1 MNLGWDYLFKYW
13 DKIRVGRIGSGKSEK
28 AFLKFCL
35 VSLVA
40 EKLHTS
46 PLSVVMIFT
55 RDEFTWISSWA
66 EKGKKEQV
74 KRSVIAAQ
82 SWWNT
87 AHLTCGTDMTVDW
100 PVMWAL
106 DHDVAWKTCCFEEK
120 KGLPWSLLRVHQSLC
135 FTDPTSI
142 LQLISHDH
150 HLISRT
156 EGCISLS
163 DWAQA
168 AFEIR
173 FWVFTKPDHFGWV
186 HTYHRE

>member
-1 MNLGWDYLFKYW
+1 M
-13 DKIRVGRIGSGKSEK
+13 K
-28 AFLKFCL
+28 AFLKFCS

-46 PLSVVMIFT
+46 PLSVVMSFT

-100 PVMWAL
+100 TVMWAL
-106 DHDVAWKTCCFEEK
+106 DHHCSMEDMLLWREERTSLKPATSPSVTLLHGPHLHSAAHFTWSSPHLKNRGMHLSFWLRASCF
-120 KGLPWSLLRVHQSLC
+120 W
-135 FTDPTSI
+135 D
-142 LQLISHDH
+142 
-150 HLISRT
+150 
-156 EGCISLS
+156 
-163 DWAQA
+163 
-168 AFEIR
+168 
-173 FWVFTKPDHFGWV
+173 
-186 HTYHRE
+186 